1 MEKNMSTNPNSEK
14 SVLITGC
21 SSGIG
26 RATALYLAKN
36 GFTVFASVRKDAD
49 FEKLRQLKEP
59 NLIPVYP
66 LDLTRPG
73 DIPSV
78 METIQ
83 AELQRRGQSGL
94 YALINNAG
102 NGMLAPVEMMDVD
115 VFQSVLQTRLVGPVA
130 LVQACLPLLRQGGG
144 RILWIMTPALLPI
157 QYVASIHAC
166 DFAANCLARTL
177 DIELNSWHIPVIQ
190 IRCGGI
196 DTANS
201 PMTTAG
207 IESILQHPRGD
218 LYRNAM
224 LKWAKGI
231 SEFDQKRT
239 PPEKVGQVVMAALN
253 ARSPKRYYSVGH
265 MAGMAAMLE
274 LLPQALTDRILK
286 NRS

>member
-1 MEKNMSTNPNSEK
+1 MSTNPNSEK

-157 QYVASIHAC
+157 QYVAAIHAC
-166 DFAANCLARTL
+166 DFAANCIARTL
-177 DIELNSWHIPVIQ
+177 DIELDSWHIPVIQ

-239 PPEKVGQVVMAALN
+239 PPEKVGQVVMAVLN